1 MKLKRFNNFINED
14 ISDEVV
20 SNELDTDFDT
30 VDDEG
35 NDVTLYRLTSHSVV
49 DLASPGEYYV
59 DSLDAVDPSLLDKPG
74 TSLFLITAKCNSSNI
89 DDDASEKESAK
100 LGNDNIIVVKDDS
113 ACEVVSVEPYKK

>member
-1 MKLKRFNNFINED
+1 MKLKRFSNFINED

-20 SNELDTDFDT
+20 SNEFDTDFDT
-30 VDDEG
+30 DNQSD
-35 NDVTLYRLTSHSVV
+35 DVTLYRLTSHSVV

-113 ACEVVSVEPYKK
+113 ACEVISVEPYKK

>member
-1 MKLKRFNNFINED
+1 MKLKRFSNFINED

-20 SNELDTDFDT
+20 SNEFDTDFDT
-30 VDDEG
+30 DNQSD
-35 NDVTLYRLTSHSVV
+35 DVTLYRLTSHSVV

-100 LGNDNIIVVKDDS
+100 LGNDNIIVVKEDS
-113 ACEVVSVEPYKK
+113 TCEVISVEPYKK